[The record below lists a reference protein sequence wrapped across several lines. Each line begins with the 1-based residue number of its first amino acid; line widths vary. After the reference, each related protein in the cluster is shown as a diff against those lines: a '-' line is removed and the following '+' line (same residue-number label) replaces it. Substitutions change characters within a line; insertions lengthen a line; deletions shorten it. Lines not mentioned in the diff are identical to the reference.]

1 MRSRRSLLAVSAS
14 LLLVLG
20 GCATL
25 DKQFKQ
31 PEVTLGDARMTAMSL
46 ADAQLAFDV
55 DVKNPNPIGLSMKGL
70 SYKLQLQDKQ
80 LFDGALAERLQIG
93 ANGSSRV
100 TLPFTLRY
108 EDIFGSL
115 LALRDNKELRY
126 QISGVAD
133 FGLLRLPYA
142 KSGILAM
149 PKLPD
154 ISIESLR
161 INKLGVNGV
170 DLALALKVGNA
181 NSFPIRLDGVDYN
194 LKLADA
200 SLIKGSSSAPL
211 SVGANKNG
219 QMLLNMSLN
228 YAQIGTLLQTL
239 RSSSSMPIE
248 FNSQMKLPGLKGE
261 TLLPYDWKGQ
271 VPLFR

>member
-1 MRSRRSLLAVSAS
+1 MRWNGWAVAFA
-14 LLLVLG
+14 LLLMS

-25 DKQFKQ
+25 EKQFKQ
-31 PEVTLGDARMTAMSL
+31 PEVTLGEARITSMSL

-80 LFDGALAERLQIG
+80 LFDGALSERLQVD
-93 ANGSSRV
+93 ANGTSRM

-108 EDIFGSL
+108 EDVFGTL

-126 QISGVAD
+126 QISGEAD
-133 FGLLRLPYA
+133 FGLIRLPYSR
-142 KSGILAM
+142 SGTISM

-154 ISIESLR
+154 ITVESLR
-161 INKLGVNGV
+161 INKMGLNGV
-170 DLALALKVGNA
+170 DLALALKVGNG
-181 NSFPIRLDGVDYN
+181 NSFPIRLDGLDYN

-200 SLIKGSSSAPL
+200 SLIKGSSTAPL
-211 SVGANKNG
+211 SVDANKNG
-219 QMLLNMSLN
+219 QMVLNMSLN
-228 YAQIGTLLQTL
+228 YAQIATLLQAL
-239 RSSSSMPIE
+239 NNSSSMPVE
-248 FNSQMKLPGLKGE
+248 FSSQMKLPGLKGE
-261 TLLPYDWKGQ
+261 TQVPYGWKGD